1 MLLLTGVHCTRYFIE
16 NDSDFRELD
25 HDELE
30 DLIQYTTIRLFSQE
44 YGKYLD
50 MKKSK
55 SLITLKVADI
65 SFKMDLENPRTATAL
80 HFIAL
85 EYRSGAHI
93 EYDPLQARVYFELAA
108 KMGHA
113 GACCDL
119 ALAYIKE
126 DEEMKIKQDISKA
139 LEYITKGQESLV

>member
-1 MLLLTGVHCTRYFIE
+1 MVVSKVVNVLLIKIYILPFF
-16 NDSDFRELD
+16 N
-25 HDELE
+25 
-30 DLIQYTTIRLFSQE
+30 
-44 YGKYLD
+44 KP
-50 MKKSK
+50 
-55 SLITLKVADI
+55 
-65 SFKMDLENPRTATAL
+65 FKMDLENPRTATAL